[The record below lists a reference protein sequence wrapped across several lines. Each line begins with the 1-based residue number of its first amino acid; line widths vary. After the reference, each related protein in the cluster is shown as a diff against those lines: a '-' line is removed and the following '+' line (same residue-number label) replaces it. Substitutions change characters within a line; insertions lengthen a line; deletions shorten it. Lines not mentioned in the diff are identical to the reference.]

1 MNYLTE
7 SKGVE
12 GTFLLHQL
20 IRLSDQLQVE
30 VALTRGMKEMETSRS
45 GGSSHPDLNPVDGSV
60 SEDHQVTTSDD
71 SSGHSEHCK
80 QSAESLT
87 F

>member
-20 IRLSDQLQVE
+20 IRLADQLQVE
-30 VALTRGMKEMETSRS
+30 VVLTRGMKEMETSSRKPHVLVKLYNKS
-45 GGSSHPDLNPVDGSV
+45 CLLV
-60 SEDHQVTTSDD
+60 EA
-71 SSGHSEHCK
+71 K
-80 QSAESLT
+80 
-87 F
+87 

>member
-45 GGSSHPDLNPVDGSV
+45 GGSSHPDLYHVDGSV
-60 SEDHQVTTSDD
+60 SGDQQVTTSDD
-71 SSGHSEHCK
+71 SPGHSEY
-80 QSAESLT
+80 
-87 F
+87 

>member
-30 VALTRGMKEMETSRS
+30 VALMRGMKEMETSRS
-45 GGSSHPDLNPVDGSV
+45 GGSSHPDLYHVDGSV
-60 SEDHQVTTSDD
+60 SEDQQVTTSDD
-71 SSGHSEHCK
+71 SPGHSEY
-80 QSAESLT
+80 
-87 F
+87 